1 MPTPLRWSIPVKA
14 SLIVALV
21 LIAGGVFLIV
31 RPPHYASQQNVF
43 KFGGIEA
50 TVRREHRLPGWV
62 GGTVLGVGLGVL
74 ALGLLK
80 KR

>member
-1 MPTPLRWSIPVKA
+1 MKA

-21 LIAGGVFLIV
+21 LIAGGIFLIV
-31 RPPHYASQQNVF
+31 HPPHYASRQSVLRL
-43 KFGGIEA
+43 GSLHA
-50 TVRREHRLPGWV
+50 SVRQERALPGWI

-74 ALGLLK
+74 SLGLLK

>member
-1 MPTPLRWSIPVKA
+1 MKA

-21 LIAGGVFLIV
+21 LIAGGIFLIV
-31 RPPHYASQQNVF
+31 HPPHYASRQSVF
-43 KFGGIEA
+43 KLGTLQA
-50 TVRREHRLPGWV
+50 SVRQERELPGWV
-62 GGTVLGVGLGVL
+62 GGTVLGVGVGVL

>member
-1 MPTPLRWSIPVKA
+1 MKA

-21 LIAGGVFLIV
+21 LIAGGIVLIV
-31 RPPHYASQQNVF
+31 HPPHYASRQSVL
-43 KFGGIEA
+43 KFGGLEA
-50 TVRREHRLPGWV
+50 SVRQERPLPGWV
-62 GGTVLGVGLGVL
+62 GGTALGIGLGVL